1 MKILVVFI
9 LIYVTTSSW
18 CQDETVF
25 HCSPK
30 PGCQIAQCDP
40 VAVGWD
46 RPGFNIDEH
55 LHDKEFPIT
64 CKPKNAKNL
73 QNTVNLFSLMTRN
86 TLDIGHI
93 KSDLRDLEENV
104 NDKIKNTD
112 VSEGEESDI
121 KNKEQS
127 KEINNLREKDRRQSE
142 EIKKLKEESDSKFKE
157 QSKEIN
163 NLREKDRRQSEAIK
177 ELKEDLTKVLEMNI
191 NVVENNKKMK
201 KAISRIEQKLSVP
214 TTKSQTTMNQTTL
227 KPTPPPENCKL
238 KIGNICYFA
247 LIRVEEDVNYDI
259 AVEYCKKR
267 NADVGLIRDEKSYNA
282 IMDYLRRNIPKEEK
296 FIYILTEIQFNP
308 ITRDVKPADSFIEWS
323 QNIWTAEYPIT
334 GAEYKDYRN
343 IFLLVLSD
351 LNSRHQGMVNAPST
365 TKVHG
370 VICEILI

>member
-40 VAVGWD
+40 VAIGWD

-64 CKPKNAKNL
+64 CKPKSAKIL
-73 QNTVNLFSLMTRN
+73 QNTVNLFSLVTRN

-112 VSEGEESDI
+112 VSEEEESDI

-163 NLREKDRRQSEAIK
+163 NLREKDRRQSGAIK

-191 NVVENNKKMK
+191 NVVEDNKKMK
-201 KAISRIEQKLSVP
+201 KDK
-214 TTKSQTTMNQTTL
+214 T
-227 KPTPPPENCKL
+227 
-238 KIGNICYFA
+238 
-247 LIRVEEDVNYDI
+247 VN
-259 AVEYCKKR
+259 
-267 NADVGLIRDEKSYNA
+267 
-282 IMDYLRRNIPKEEK
+282 
-296 FIYILTEIQFNP
+296 
-308 ITRDVKPADSFIEWS
+308 
-323 QNIWTAEYPIT
+323 
-334 GAEYKDYRN
+334 
-343 IFLLVLSD
+343 
-351 LNSRHQGMVNAPST
+351 
-365 TKVHG
+365 
-370 VICEILI
+370 